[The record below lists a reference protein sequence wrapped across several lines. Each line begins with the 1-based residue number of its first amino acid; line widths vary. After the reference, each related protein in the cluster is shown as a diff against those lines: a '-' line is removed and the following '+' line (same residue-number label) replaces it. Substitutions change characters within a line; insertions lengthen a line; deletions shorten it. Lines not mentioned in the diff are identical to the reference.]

1 MATYKEIKG
10 VTVQTRDEDPVLAG
24 VAGATWSSGGSI
36 NTARNPDGG
45 YAGTQTA
52 NLIFGG
58 EPAVGNTEQYDGT
71 TWTEKSDLNT
81 ARRSV
86 GGVGTYTAAFGAGGR
101 TSTTNVGNH
110 EQWDGSSWTETT
122 DLNTAKEGRAGY
134 GIQTAGAVVGGSPQT
149 AINEYWNGS
158 SWTEVGDIPGVRYGL
173 CSGGTYTAAIACVGE
188 KNPPTPKETNEAFTW
203 DSSSWTEVADVN
215 TPRTGTF
222 CGNGTQ
228 TDFLMAG
235 GTKPSNSPAVTALT
249 EHWNGTSWTEVA
261 DLATAVRGQGGGGSG
276 SSATAAISSGG
287 TPGPAPNGHAA
298 ATEEFNAAPVTQD
311 KLVEGMLFL
320 SGGTTLKGFGKA
332 AGIPAATWASS
343 GNLNQARNILD
354 AQNGTQSS
362 SKASGGSPPGTAG
375 LANVEDYDGSSWSET
390 TEMNT
395 PRYSAAAAG
404 ASNTSALVFS
414 GYNNSSPLA
423 SPGGY
428 LSATESWN
436 GSAWTEVNDLN
447 IKMSN
452 RSGNGI
458 QTSALCYGGYESP
471 YALTESW
478 DGTNWTEVSDLN
490 TGRMDLGGIGDSNT
504 SALAFGGL
512 VAPNTKSDKTESWNG
527 TSWTEVND
535 LNTNRAYVGG
545 SGSRDLAIAF
555 GGETPPLR
563 ANTEAWN
570 GTSWTEINDLST
582 ARKSMG
588 SSGSAAAGLAAGGND
603 GSTVLTATEEFTA
616 SLSNKTITAS

>member
-1 MATYKEIKG
+1 MAKYSDIKG
-10 VTVQTRDEDPVLAG
+10 FTVQTVSTDPAASAAATGAWASGGNMNTTHAYAGGAGIQTAALVFAG
-24 VAGATWSSGGSI
+24 VTPA
-36 NTARNPDGG
+36 
-45 YAGTQTA
+45 QTA
-52 NLIFGG
+52 N
-58 EPAVGNTEQYDGT
+58 TESYDGT
-71 TWTEKSDLNT
+71 SWTEVNNMNQAAGYLES
-81 ARRSV
+81 A
-86 GGVGTYTAAFGAGGR
+86 GVVYTAALAIGGHRPGSPTAFTELWDGTNWTEVADLNSARSFAGSSGSA
-101 TSTTNVGNH
+101 TSALIYGGIDPSYPPHTGKT
-110 EQWDGSSWTETT
+110 ESWDGSSWTEVS
-122 DLNTAKEGRAGY
+122 DLNTVREINAGI
-134 GIQTAGAVVGGSPQT
+134 GVNSSNAITAGGTPGPTTVESWDGSSWTEVSEINTGRYAAAGFGAYNDGIICGGHTGSAPTT
-149 AINEYWNGS
+149 ATESWNGS
-158 SWTEVGDIPGVRYGL
+158 SWTEV
-173 CSGGTYTAAIACVGE
+173 
-188 KNPPTPKETNEAFTW
+188 
-203 DSSSWTEVADVN
+203 
-215 TPRTGTF
+215 
-222 CGNGTQ
+222 
-228 TDFLMAG
+228 
-235 GTKPSNSPAVTALT
+235 
-249 EHWNGTSWTEVA
+249 A
-261 DLATAVRGQGGGGSG
+261 DLAQTRTALKSGYGCPSGVGIAFGGIAPPGS
-276 SSATAAISSGG
+276 TYK
-287 TPGPAPNGHAA
+287 NN
-298 ATEEFNAAPVTQD
+298 TEEWTTSFTP
-311 KLVEGMLFL
+311 
-320 SGGTTLKGFGKA
+320 TTLKKITEGQLFFNSTANAFKETITD
-332 AGIPAATWASS
+332 IPSGAWASS

-512 VAPNTKSDKTESWNG
+512 VAPNTKSDKTESWDG

-555 GGETPPLR
+555 GGESPPVR

-616 SLSNKTITAS
+616 FLANKTITTS